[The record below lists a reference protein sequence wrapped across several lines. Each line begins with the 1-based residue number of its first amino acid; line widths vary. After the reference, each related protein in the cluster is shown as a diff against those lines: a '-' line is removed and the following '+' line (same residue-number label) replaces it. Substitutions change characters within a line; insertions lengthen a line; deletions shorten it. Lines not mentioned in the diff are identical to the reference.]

1 MRECTD
7 VQWRVEDVCDAPG
20 VAVLASR
27 NRRVERVTRCGVE
40 VRSRV
45 EPPRRARDGVAGT
58 DVAISAPSDT
68 SPTSMF
74 ICEP

>member
-1 MRECTD
+1 M
-7 VQWRVEDVCDAPG
+7 EDVCDAPG

>member
-7 VQWRVEDVCDAPG
+7 VQWRVEDACDAPG
-20 VAVLASR
+20 VAVLPSR

-45 EPPRRARDGVAGT
+45 EPPRARDGVAGT
-58 DVAISAPSDT
+58 DVAISAASDT